1 MSSRYFLHAQFR
13 VDGDNVFTRVSNSNY
28 HGFESIEYYF
38 LSCILYFSMMDMTG
52 LLSSCQSA
60 MLKWYCLSKIVT
72 KLPSMLVV
80 SLCGGMLWQC
90 STCLLKYF
98 DRPTQASIFYDS
110 IMGPVSI
117 TVCLKGNEG
126 DYNYTFPELDAVDT
140 REQTGAGWITA
151 WAAKYNEFTTD
162 ATANNFIFSNI
173 QNKLQ
178 LCKNIQVKG
187 SSISDLRIRHHSSET
202 CKLNRIKV
210 YLHSQGLFHA
220 WDFSVALDKNLFSSE
235 KNYTLALA
243 METIQSLKTPDFNCS
258 EYNIGQTL
266 DSCLVAEAMQAA
278 NSTAGCIFQYD
289 G

>member
-1 MSSRYFLHAQFR
+1 MNPWNLVPF
-13 VDGDNVFTRVSNSNY
+13 
-28 HGFESIEYYF
+28 
-38 LSCILYFSMMDMTG
+38 CILYIGFSMMDLTG

-60 MLKWYCLSKIVT
+60 MLKWYLLSTIVA

-80 SLCGGMLWQC
+80 CLCGGMLWQC

-98 DRPTQASIFYDS
+98 ERPTQASIVYDS
-110 IMGPVSI
+110 NIPPISI
-117 TVCLKGNEG
+117 TVCLKGSERELS
-126 DYNYTFPELDAVDT
+126 YTFPELDAVDT
-140 REQTGAGWITA
+140 REQTGAWITA
-151 WAAKYNEFTTD
+151 WAAQSDELSTEK
-162 ATANNFIFSNI
+162 TANNFIFSNN

-187 SSISDLRIRHHSSET
+187 SSISGLRIRHHSSEN

-210 YLHSQGLFHA
+210 YLHNQGLFNA
-220 WDFSVALDKNLFSSE
+220 WDFSFALDKNLFSSE

-258 EYNIGQTL
+258 EYNMGQTL

-278 NSTAGCIFQYD
+278 NSTAGCIFKYD

>member
-1 MSSRYFLHAQFR
+1 
-13 VDGDNVFTRVSNSNY
+13 
-28 HGFESIEYYF
+28 
-38 LSCILYFSMMDMTG
+38 MDLRG
-52 LLSSCQSA
+52 LFSSCQTA
-60 MLKWYCLSKIVT
+60 MFKWYCLSKIVN

-80 SLCGGMLWQC
+80 CLCGGMLWQC

-98 DRPTQASIFYDS
+98 DRPTQASIAYDS
-110 IMGPVSI
+110 NIPPISI
-117 TVCLKGNEG
+117 TVCFKGNEG
-126 DYNYTFPELDAVDT
+126 DFSYTFPELDVVDT

-151 WAAKYNEFTTD
+151 WAAQSNEFATD
-162 ATANNFIFSNI
+162 TTANNFIFSNI

-187 SSISDLRIRHHSSET
+187 SAISDLRIRHHSCEC

-210 YLHSQGLFHA
+210 YLQSQGLFHA

-235 KNYTLALA
+235 KNYTLSLA
-243 METIQSLKTPDFNCS
+243 METIQSINTPDFNCS
-258 EYNIGQTL
+258 EYNMGQTL
-266 DSCLVAEAMQAA
+266 DSCLVDEAMQAA